1 MSKTVQPSLNGDVSH
16 TTHENVPEL
25 QRKPLKQQGLSA
37 ASKINRRASNDM
49 GQRNT
54 HRRIS
59 DRSLGERQS
68 PDHVSK
74 VVTRSARFGG
84 IGKQRKCVSDDWTS
98 KVQAINGN
106 EKYSSPS
113 GKLKSVGLRKEKEK
127 STSGVTDNAMSVS
140 QKDNGKEK
148 SVDKDSKVKD
158 SNKVD
163 ASVSNVSNNSDDSR
177 PDPKS
182 VQKPEGEKIKHKFQV
197 IPRSRRSVTIDKT
210 TTVIRP
216 DGNKEKSAVQND
228 DTTDSA
234 LGKSIN
240 SKDTDESED
249 LAQEGTS
256 EFEGPTDRKEDE
268 ESVKKEDENDEKA
281 VATSP
286 DGRFLKFDVE
296 IGRGSFKTVYKGLDT
311 ETGVAVA
318 WCELQV
324 HRKIFKNIGLIFFS
338 LNVHGEFCGYV
349 CFNKEM
355 LVEKYL

>member
-1 MSKTVQPSLNGDVSH
+1 MSKTVQPSVNGDVSH
-16 TTHENVPEL
+16 STDEKNSHEL
-25 QRKPLKQQGLSA
+25 HRKPVKQQGLSA
-37 ASKINRRASNDM
+37 SSKINKRVSNDM

-74 VVTRSARFGG
+74 VGTRSARFGG
-84 IGKQRKCVSDDWTS
+84 IGKQRRCVSDDWTA
-98 KVQAINGN
+98 KVQAINGSHS
-106 EKYSSPS
+106 EKYSPS
-113 GKLKSVGLRKEKEK
+113 GKVKGVGLLRKEKEK
-127 STSGVTDNAMSVS
+127 LTSIPSSSTDNAMSSS
-140 QKDNGKEK
+140 QKTHGKEK
-148 SVDKDSKVKD
+148 TFVKDSKVKD

-163 ASVSNVSNNSDDSR
+163 TSVSNISNNSDESR

-182 VQKPEGEKIKHKFQV
+182 VQKRENEKIKHKFQV
-197 IPRSRRSVTIDKT
+197 IPSSRRSVTIDKT

-216 DGNKEKSAVQND
+216 DGNKEKSAVLTDETND
-228 DTTDSA
+228 TLDSA
-234 LGKSIN
+234 IGKSLS
-240 SKDTDESED
+240 SKDIDESDD
-249 LAQEGTS
+249 LAQVVDDSS
-256 EFEGPTDRKEDE
+256 EFDGATERKDD

-324 HRKIFKNIGLIFFS
+324 YNTGFFRKILKQ
-338 LNVHGEFCGYV
+338 
-349 CFNKEM
+349 
-355 LVEKYL
+355 